1 VSQLAIAKCSAC
13 DGRFQ
18 VRAELIDCGLR
29 CPLCKTVAKVL
40 ASDNGDGC
48 APANVPA
55 PAAHRFSKAARR
67 RQMEELFRSMDHGR
81 SPLAMTIL
89 RSPGVMIGVIGALLL
104 TIAMIVM
111 SLSVL
116 GGNILIP

>member
-18 VRAELIDCGLR
+18 VRAELIDSGLR

-40 ASDNGDGC
+40 ASSNGEGR
-48 APANVPA
+48 AVAEVPA

-67 RQMEELFRSMDHGR
+67 RQMEEMFRSMDHGR
-81 SPLAMTIL
+81 GPLAMTIL
-89 RSPGVMIGVIGALLL
+89 RSPGVIITVVGAVAL
-104 TIAMIVM
+104 TLATLVM
-111 SLSVL
+111 SMAVM
-116 GGNILIP
+116 GGD